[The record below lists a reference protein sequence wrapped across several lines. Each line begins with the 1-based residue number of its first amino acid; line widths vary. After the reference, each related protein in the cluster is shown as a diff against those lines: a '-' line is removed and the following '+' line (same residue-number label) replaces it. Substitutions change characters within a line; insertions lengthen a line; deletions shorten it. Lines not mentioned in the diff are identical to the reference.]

1 MPSRFINSWAN
12 VTSRERLAKSFRASS
27 LASILDDWIRSW
39 SCWAFWAS
47 PERKKKKK
55 KQSVHRG
62 NYHRS
67 KKKKITTSL
76 RKEET
81 KAKCTR
87 LVKYY
92 KPREVSNHNDFTF
105 RQCLSISQQKSVAF
119 LWQDPYSHPKEKQ
132 EPKNS
137 KTPEME
143 WVWQCEGKR
152 GRMFTF

>member
-1 MPSRFINSWAN
+1 MELLGVLSL
-12 VTSRERLAKSFRASS
+12 TRE
-27 LASILDDWIRSW
+27 
-39 SCWAFWAS
+39 
-47 PERKKKKK
+47 EKKKKK
-55 KQSVHRG
+55 KTRVFIEETTTDKKKK
-62 NYHRS
+62 

-81 KAKCTR
+81 KAKCTS

-105 RQCLSISQQKSVAF
+105 RQCLSISQRKSVAF
-119 LWQDPYSHPKEKQ
+119 LRQDPYSHPKEKQ

-143 WVWQCEGKR
+143 WVWQCEGKG

>member
-1 MPSRFINSWAN
+1 MWRPGRGWPSPSGPPAWRPYLMTGFAHGAAGRFEPHQ
-12 VTSRERLAKSFRASS
+12 RE
-27 LASILDDWIRSW
+27 
-39 SCWAFWAS
+39 
-47 PERKKKKK
+47 KKK